1 MNDLMKKPKT
11 IGSILRGVAAGLAV
25 LSCVSVARA
34 HPYASGVTVSGGN
47 VSFILNESATDIKVL
62 FDNNTTTN
70 DLGAMA
76 AGPHS
81 FALGAHTNFSI
92 SVFKLGPGVPTTIS
106 PNTNENPLVDF
117 VAPRGVSVNR
127 NPQRKNF
134 GRIYVA
140 NAANAGDSIRTVGKG
155 VYVLNADFSDGM
167 GYGNTAQPASLP
179 SGTAWGTS
187 PNYAPYK
194 LYVGPDDMVYVGD
207 AGFYNSSYT
216 CGEPVWMMNSDL
228 TTVSG
233 VFGYIGQPGGSTG
246 VDANAGPCIST
257 PFVTGSLATGDLV
270 LTCMFW
276 NYTAPDDSQLY
287 HVFQYNIGSGP
298 IGPGMDNIW
307 TGMPTTLP
315 NATPYGTIAGV
326 VQDVCIAPN
335 GNIFVNQGRGADSS
349 TSLYVYD
356 STCQNLLWSS
366 YEAGNG
372 HDPLVSTYGI
382 AISPD
387 GEYLAG
393 AVTTSSFKLC
403 KLTNGV
409 PDLSTLTTNATH
421 VGNNSRAIA
430 FDAANN
436 VYITGGG
443 QNYSGGK
450 NLLEVFSLGLTTTAI
465 TSNDKTGTNG
475 SFQLI
480 VPPTTVSVVATV
492 SEASQA
498 GPTPGTFQLT
508 RAGQA
513 LSQPLTVNI
522 SLTGTAGSDSYTVSP
537 SVGSGSV
544 KSITFAPN
552 ETTTNITITPIN
564 DGVSRLTTTV
574 ILTVQGGNGY
584 TSVAPGAGTISIQNI
599 GPQQLAVTGAAIPT
613 MYKAFSNDYS
623 SFYVQRMGDTNA
635 PAYTASSFTYA
646 GTAVAGTDY
655 TLPSVTINPGDVT
668 VSVRIK
674 PLVNG
679 QLPLGNNTVYTGNK
693 SAIIGMASGSGYTAA
708 PSSQTATLTLLD
720 NVSPPGAAV
729 LYSNPLTDPA
739 DVANWSITSGNIY
752 QSSDYDV
759 QFGYDLSTA
768 PNGPIGFPPR
778 GSGYGL
784 RMTANKGGASASA
797 GVNAYPTNVSF
808 GGNYSVRFQMNLIQ
822 GSQVSTYNEGALFGI
837 NHTGTNAN
845 WWATDVPGGSGTWQ
859 SDGIWFWVSS
869 TSGGVLA
876 GDYFGFTGAAKLP
889 NTGWSFMSGSGPFSR
904 TASFFTGAFKTAVFS
919 TMAGYT
925 TPAPASGIPA
935 NCSPAFNSYSSTP
948 NPQGNWADV
957 EIKQLNN
964 VITLLIDQTP
974 IFVYTNLTAYT
985 NGFLMLGY
993 DDPVS
998 DIGISDAAVYY
1009 ANLSVVSLPPLALNI
1024 TGIAISNST
1033 NVVINFTT
1041 TDLEDLSSAF
1051 VVLGSTSVTGTSAP
1065 VAATITPVG
1074 PGAFQAVLPKTAP
1087 MAYYR
1092 IRHL

>member
-1 MNDLMKKPKT
+1 MKKSRT
-11 IGSILRGVAAGLAV
+11 GGSILHGLAAGLAV
-25 LSCVSVARA
+25 LSCVSIARA

-47 VSFILNESATDIKVL
+47 VSFVLNESATDIKVL
-62 FDNNTTTN
+62 FDNNTVTN
-70 DLGAMA
+70 DLGAMD
-76 AGPHS
+76 AGLKS

-140 NAANAGDSIRTVGKG
+140 NASNAGDSVRTVSKG
-155 VYVLNADFSDGM
+155 VYVLNADFSDAM

-179 SGTAWGTS
+179 AGTAWGTS

-194 LYVGPDDMVYVGD
+194 LYVGPDDMVYLGD

-216 CGEPVWMMNSDL
+216 CGEPVWMLDPDL
-228 TTVSG
+228 TTVCG
-233 VFGYIGQPGGSTG
+233 MFGYIGLAGGSTG
-246 VDANAGPCIST
+246 VDANAGPCMST
-257 PFVTGSLATGDLV
+257 PFVTGSLATGDLT
-270 LTCMFW
+270 LTCVFW
-276 NYTAPDDSQLY
+276 NYVAPDAGGNMY
-287 HVFQYNIGSGP
+287 HVYQYNIGSGP
-298 IGPGMDNIW
+298 IGPGMNNIW

-315 NATPYGTIAGV
+315 NDTPYGTIAGV
-326 VQDVCIAPN
+326 LLDVCIAPN
-335 GNIFVNQGRGADSS
+335 GNIFINQGRGADNS

-356 STCQNLLWSS
+356 STCANLLWSG
-366 YEAGNG
+366 YTAVNG
-372 HDPLVSTYGI
+372 HDPFVSTYGI

-387 GEYLAG
+387 GQYLAG
-393 AVTTSSFKLC
+393 ATTVSTFKLC

-421 VGNNSRAIA
+421 VGNQSRAIA

-450 NLLEVFSLGLTTTAI
+450 NMLEVFSLGLTTTAI
-465 TSNDKTGTNG
+465 TSNDRTGTNG
-475 SFQLI
+475 SFQMI
-480 VPPTTVSVVATV
+480 VPPTTVSVAATV

-498 GPTPGTFQLT
+498 GPTSGTFQLT

-513 LSQPLTVNI
+513 LSLPLTVNF

-537 SVGSGSV
+537 SVGSGSI

-574 ILTVQGGNGY
+574 ILTVQGGSGY
-584 TSVAPGAGTISIQNI
+584 TSGSPGAGTISIQNI

-646 GTAVAGTDY
+646 GSAVAGTDY

-674 PLVNG
+674 PLING
-679 QLPLGNNTVYTGNK
+679 EQPLGTNTVYTGSK
-693 SAIIGMASGSGYTAA
+693 SAVIGMAAGSGYTVA

-720 NVSPPGAAV
+720 NVPPPGTAV
-729 LYSNPLTDPA
+729 LYTNSLSDPA
-739 DVANWSITSGNIY
+739 DAANWSLTFANIN
-752 QSSDYDV
+752 QAPDYDV
-759 QFGYDLSTA
+759 QFGYDLTTA
-768 PNGPIGFPPR
+768 PNGAIGFPPK

-784 RMTANKGGASASA
+784 RMTANKQGYAASA

-808 GGNYSVRFQMNLIQ
+808 SGNYSVRFQMNLIQ
-822 GSQVSTYNEGALFGI
+822 GSQVTTYNEGALFGI

-845 WWATDVPGGSGTWQ
+845 WWATDIPGGSGPWQ

-876 GDYFGFTGAAKLP
+876 GDYFGFTGATNLP
-889 NTGWSFMSGSGPFSR
+889 NTGWSFMAGSGPFAR
-904 TASFFTGAFKTAVFS
+904 TASFFTGAFKTTVFS
-919 TMAGYT
+919 TMGGMT
-925 TPAPASGIPA
+925 VPAPASGIPA
-935 NCSPAFNSYSSTP
+935 NCSPAYNSYSSTP

-964 VITLLIDQTP
+964 VVTLLIDQTP
-974 IFVYTNLTAYT
+974 IFIYTNRTAYT

-993 DDPVS
+993 DDPVN
-998 DIGISDAAVYY
+998 DLGNSDAAVYY
-1009 ANLSVVSLPPLALNI
+1009 ANLSVVSLPPLALKI
-1024 TGIAISNST
+1024 TGMAISNST

-1051 VVLGSTSVTGTSAP
+1051 TVLSSSSAASVTTP
-1065 VAATITPVG
+1065 VAATITQVG
-1074 PGAFQAVLPKTAP
+1074 LGAFQAVVPKTAP
-1087 MAYYR
+1087 MAFYR